1 MDSPILHDHAAN
13 AAASILDST
22 SEQNQI
28 LGQLETS
35 AEDLFGA
42 PPSPT
47 TSVAPTA
54 VASTTSSP
62 PIITT
67 NYTLSAGSTL
77 KTVTCSPPS
86 NVTTT
91 NLKPLA
97 VASAVGSGVT
107 TATAN
112 LQNSFILSPQP
123 VMTMTAAGNILTS
136 STQTVIQQGGIQY
149 TLQPATQAQPA
160 STSVGTSKPIQLAQK
175 SKAQPQLLPKPQSNA
190 ITSVA
195 SAPVMVTCSPIS
207 TLVSAIAQQRPP
219 VFTMAAS
226 TTVQPAAA
234 ASANQQASQQFVLN
248 TGAITAPLLLSGQAT
263 QPILIQQPGGNPI
276 LVMRPTAPAAPTIL
290 PIVSSAQG
298 TILLQPQAGAA
309 PTAAAAGMITA
320 QPQIKIIT
328 PQGRMQMQQIQTP
341 SGPKLITV
349 PVNAAAAA
357 AAAAANSNSMASPND
372 IKDKKKKKKSNN
384 DAENK
389 SGLDLGELMK
399 NVGLDELDGYNAENE
414 TTASNQQANAIISTQ
429 GGQQIMTTP
438 LTLATS
444 GGNQIVAQLQPQQIQ
459 VQPAASNQYQLV
471 QGPDGQFILQ
481 SIATPTILT
490 QATISGDGGLTL
502 PATTPLLTA
511 SGNLIGAASVG
522 NLTSGVTTVIASTVG
537 AAQTSNA
544 AAVVTTSAVTN
555 QQVSP
560 KKTRNPP
567 DPNRTPLYHDERLP
581 TGWHRKVSQRKSGAS
596 AGRFEVFI
604 IGPTGKRFRSRNEL
618 KAFFEKTG
626 ETTLQPEHFDFS
638 TFGTNAVNL
647 PKEYAAKKTTV
658 ATPSVVTSAA
668 QASTSTAQPPPP
680 VFKSQLSRETAE
692 ADAQISQLLESL
704 QNNSESAKKLEL
716 PPVDSEKMSE
726 LFNSL
731 TGGDDNSCSSPPP
744 AAVAV
749 SSSSVVKP
757 SKTSSSA
764 MPPLTSGT
772 SGFQASFLNSIASP
786 EKAKISST
794 EAAALPTIPV
804 PAASV
809 VNSMGSMT
817 PTPMTGGASTQR
829 RALQNLPQNTKLV
842 RGPNG
847 QYSLQKVQTIELTID
862 QQNVRPYFPLCTIIT
877 LWPFQSLRTVQNRIQ
892 EIERLPTKSAKDEN
906 ELAQLQI
913 KQQQILAA
921 GRPVHTQNVQEVR
934 KRPKETPL
942 HILFCMCHLFLHV
955 FLICSLFSFQF

>member
-1 MDSPILHDHAAN
+1 MAIFSKMSLVSQLDSPILHDHAAN

-35 AEDLFGA
+35 ADDLFGA
-42 PPSPT
+42 PSPT
-47 TSVAPTA
+47 ASVAPPSA
-54 VASTTSSP
+54 TTSP

-67 NYTLSAGSTL
+67 NYATLSGSTNAAL

-97 VASAVGSGVT
+97 VASPAGGVT
-107 TATAN
+107 STAATAN
-112 LQNSFILSPQP
+112 IQNSFILSPQP

-136 STQTVIQQGGIQY
+136 STPTVIQQGGIQY
-149 TLQPATQAQPA
+149 TLQPAASAAP
-160 STSVGTSKPIQLAQK
+160 STSIGTSKPIQLAQK
-175 SKAQPQLLPKPQSNA
+175 SKAQPQLLPKPQSNGA
-190 ITSVA
+190 VTSAVSA
-195 SAPVMVTCSPIS
+195 SPVMVTCAPIS
-207 TLVSAIAQQRPP
+207 TVVSAIAQQRPP
-219 VFTMAAS
+219 VMTMAAS

-234 ASANQQASQQFVLN
+234 APSATQQASQQFVLN
-248 TGAITAPLLLSGQAT
+248 TGAVTTPLLLTAATGQAT

-357 AAAAANSNSMASPND
+357 AAAASSNAGSATILTSTTQVSPNVEG
-372 IKDKKKKKKSNN
+372 KEKKKKKKASS

-414 TTASNQQANAIISTQ
+414 TNNQQQPNAIISTQ

-444 GGNQIVAQLQPQQIQ
+444 GGNQIVAQIQPQQIQ

-490 QATISGDGGLTL
+490 QATISGDATGLTL
-502 PATTPLLTA
+502 PGTTPLLTA

-522 NLTSGVTTVIASTVG
+522 SLTPAVTTVIASTVA

-544 AAVVTTSAVTN
+544 VVSTSTVTN

-567 DPNRTPLYHDERLP
+567 DPNRTPLYHDDRLP
-581 TGWHRKVSQRKSGAS
+581 SGWHRKVSQRKSGAS

-647 PKEYAAKKTTV
+647 PKEYAAKKSTP
-658 ATPSVVTSAA
+658 ATPSVVTSISSQ
-668 QASTSTAQPPPP
+668 QASTSSQQHP

-704 QNNSESAKKLEL
+704 QNNSESAKKIEL

-744 AAVAV
+744 
-749 SSSSVVKP
+749 SVIKP
-757 SKTSSSA
+757 SVSKTAVSSSA

-786 EKAKISST
+786 EKAKIS
-794 EAAALPTIPV
+794 EALPTVPV
-804 PAASV
+804 AASV
-809 VNSMGSMT
+809 VNTSGSMT
-817 PTPMTGGASTQR
+817 ATPTMGGASTQR

-847 QYSLQKVQTIELTID
+847 QYSLQKVQTIELTIE
-862 QQNVRPYFPLCTIIT
+862 QQNVRKKIPL
-877 LWPFQSLRTVQNRIQ
+877 S
-892 EIERLPTKSAKDEN
+892 
-906 ELAQLQI
+906 
-913 KQQQILAA
+913 
-921 GRPVHTQNVQEVR
+921 
-934 KRPKETPL
+934 
-942 HILFCMCHLFLHV
+942 
-955 FLICSLFSFQF
+955 FS